1 MSIEIQLEKS
11 FKIPLFSVWHEKSM
25 AVLFYLER
33 KWMKMILDMM
43 FHTKNTVQPWYDSI
57 NNLNISYKILLDS

>member
-1 MSIEIQLEKS
+1 MSIEIQLVKS
-11 FKIPLFSVWHEKSM
+11 FKIPLFIVWHEKSM

-33 KWMKMILDMM
+33 KWMKMILDVM
-43 FHTKNTVQPWYDSI
+43 FHTKNTVQPRDDSI